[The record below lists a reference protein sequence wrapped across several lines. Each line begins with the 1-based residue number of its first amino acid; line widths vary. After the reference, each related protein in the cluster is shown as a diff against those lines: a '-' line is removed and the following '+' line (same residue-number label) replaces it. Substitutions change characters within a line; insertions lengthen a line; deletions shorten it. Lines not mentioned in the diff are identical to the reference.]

1 MKTVFASTNL
11 KYRSI
16 WDSPGDPVAKTLHPQ
31 HRGPQFYL
39 RKMAPNLKQLL
50 LEKITLMV
58 DKSLS
63 RVIKC

>member
-1 MKTVFASTNL
+1 M
-11 KYRSI
+11 
-16 WDSPGDPVAKTLHPQ
+16 
-31 HRGPQFYL
+31 QFYL
-39 RKMAPNLKQLL
+39 RKIAPNLKQLL